1 MKILSNDRKCKLY
14 IQFDVYMYKIIY
26 MPIHKHIG
34 KKENIKMLIV
44 IIFNV
49 LKFWVTFPSLYMY
62 FIYSKMFCN
71 DYVLLL

>member
-1 MKILSNDRKCKLY
+1 
-14 IQFDVYMYKIIY
+14 MYKIIY

-44 IIFNV
+44 ITFNV
-49 LKFWVTFPSLYMY
+49 VKFWVTFPSLYMY